1 MRAIGTDIGGPK
13 VSGCLG
19 KTRAACIA
27 EILARSRFPTAS
39 FPGPTATLA
48 EIVRRARK
56 LMAETGVAAG
66 EIARIGISCAGPL
79 DSSRGMVLSP
89 PNMPGWDA
97 VPVCEILRREL
108 GAPATSNVG
117 ALDSPARLENDA
129 NAAALAEW
137 QFGAGRGTRHMVFLT
152 CSTGMGGGLILD
164 GRLYRGRRDLAGEVG
179 HLRLT
184 DSGPKLYDKAGSF
197 EAWASGAGLA
207 LQTGRS
213 VEELARAARAGD
225 ASAVAAITQAGEMLG
240 RGIAILCDVLNP
252 ELVVCGTLAVHLGDL
267 YLEPARRVVAA
278 ETLDPCPI
286 VPAELTEDLPERA
299 ALAVALGD

>member
-1 MRAIGTDIGGPK
+1 MKVIGTDIGGTK
-13 VSGCLG
+13 VSVCLG
-19 KTRAACIA
+19 DSLTGVV
-27 EILARSRFPTAS
+27 ARSRFPSAA
-39 FPGPTATLA
+39 FPGPAATLA
-48 EIVRRARK
+48 EIVRRARE
-56 LMAETGVAAG
+56 LMVEAAVSATD
-66 EIARIGISCAGPL
+66 IARIGISCAGPL
-79 DSSRGMVLSP
+79 DASRGIVLSP

-97 VPVCEILRREL
+97 VLVCEILQREL
-108 GAPATSNVG
+108 GA
-117 ALDSPARLENDA
+117 PARLENDA
-129 NAAALAEW
+129 NAATLAEW

-164 GRLYRGRRDLAGEVG
+164 GHLYRGRRDLAGEVG

-184 DSGPKLYDKAGSF
+184 DSGPKLYGKAGSF

-213 VEELARAARAGD
+213 VEELARAARSGD
-225 ASAVAAITQAGEMLG
+225 AGALAAITHAGEMLG

-278 ETLDPCPI
+278 EALDPCPI
-286 VPAELTEDLPERA
+286 VAAQLTEDLPERA

>member
-1 MRAIGTDIGGPK
+1 MKVIGTDIGGTK
-13 VSGCLG
+13 VSVCLG
-19 KTRAACIA
+19 ESHSSNAT
-27 EILARSRFPTAS
+27 EILSRSRFPAAA

-48 EIVRRARK
+48 EIVRQARQ
-56 LMAETGVAAG
+56 LMAEAGVANG
-66 EIARIGISCAGPL
+66 EIAGIGISCAGPL
-79 DSSRGMVLSP
+79 DSARGIVLSP
-89 PNMPGWDA
+89 PNMAGWDA
-97 VPVCEILRREL
+97 VPVCELLQREF
-108 GAPATSNVG
+108 GA
-117 ALDSPARLENDA
+117 PARLENDA

-207 LQTGRS
+207 LQTGHS
-213 VEELARAARAGD
+213 VEELACAARAGESQ
-225 ASAVAAITQAGEMLG
+225 ALAAITHAGEMLG

-278 ETLDPCPI
+278 ETL
-286 VPAELTEDLPERA
+286 V
-299 ALAVALGD
+299 LAPSWRPN

>member
-1 MRAIGTDIGGPK
+1 MKVIGTDIGGTK
-13 VSGCLG
+13 VSVCLG
-19 KTRAACIA
+19 ESCGSNAGAAA
-27 EILARSRFPTAS
+27 ILARSRFPTAS
-39 FPGPTATLA
+39 FPGPAATLA
-48 EIVRRARK
+48 EIGRRARA
-56 LMAETGVAAG
+56 LMAETGTTIG

-79 DSSRGMVLSP
+79 DSSRGVVLSP
-89 PNMPGWDA
+89 PNMPGWDT
-97 VPVCEILRREL
+97 VPVCEILQREL
-108 GAPATSNVG
+108 GDHATAP
-117 ALDSPARLENDA
+117 PARLENDA

-184 DSGPKLYDKAGSF
+184 KDGPKLYDKTGSF

-225 ASAVAAITQAGEMLG
+225 AGALAAITHAGEMLG

-267 YLEPARRVVAA
+267 YLAPARRVVAA

-299 ALAVALGD
+299 ALAVALDC

>member
-1 MRAIGTDIGGPK
+1 MRVLGTDVGGTK
-13 VSGCLG
+13 VSVCLG
-19 KTRAACIA
+19 ERLPDGSTNIV
-27 EILARSRFPTAS
+27 ARSRFPTAA
-39 FPGPTATLA
+39 FPGPAATLA
-48 EIVRRARK
+48 EIARRARE
-56 LMAETGVAAG
+56 LTAEAGVAATQ
-66 EIARIGISCAGPL
+66 IMRLGISCAGPL
-79 DSSRGMVLSP
+79 DSSRGLVLSP

-97 VPVCEILRREL
+97 VPVCEILQREL
-108 GAPATSNVG
+108 GA
-117 ALDSPARLENDA
+117 PARLENDA

-184 DSGPKLYDKAGSF
+184 ESGPKLYDKAGSF
-197 EAWASGAGLA
+197 EAWSSGAGLA

-213 VEELARAARAGD
+213 VEDLAQAARAGD
-225 ASAVAAITQAGEMLG
+225 PVAWEAIRHAGEMLG

-278 ETLDPCPI
+278 ETLDPCSI

>member
-1 MRAIGTDIGGPK
+1 MKVIGTDIGGTK
-13 VSGCLG
+13 VSVCLG
-19 KTRAACIA
+19 ESRGAGAA
-27 EILARSRFPTAS
+27 EILARSRFPSAA

-48 EIVRRARK
+48 EIARRARE
-56 LMAETGVAAG
+56 LMGETGVAAA

-97 VPVCEILRREL
+97 VPVCDILQREL
-108 GAPATSNVG
+108 GAPAS
-117 ALDSPARLENDA
+117 LENDA

-137 QFGAGRGTRHMVFLT
+137 RFGAGRGTRHMVFLT

-197 EAWASGAGLA
+197 EGWASGGGLA

-225 ASAVAAITQAGEMLG
+225 SAAFQAITHAGEMLG
-240 RGIAILCDVLNP
+240 RGIALLCDILNP